1 MTLTEKHI
9 HALSI
14 SKIKK
19 MFFNLG
25 DDILI
30 SILINKVES
39 NLRTPWSW
47 NTICTMDWAFTKS
60 L

>member
-9 HALSI
+9 HALII

-19 MFFNLG
+19 MFFNFG

-30 SILINKVES
+30 STLITKVES
-39 NLRTPWSW
+39 NLRTP
-47 NTICTMDWAFTKS
+47 
-60 L
+60 